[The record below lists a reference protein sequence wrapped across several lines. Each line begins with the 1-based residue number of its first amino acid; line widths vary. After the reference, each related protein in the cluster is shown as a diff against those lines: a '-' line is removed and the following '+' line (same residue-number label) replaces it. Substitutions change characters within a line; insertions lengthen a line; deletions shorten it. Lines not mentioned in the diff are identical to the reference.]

1 MVLDVNKTYQAD
13 LIKAFCLYHSH
24 PYEVPEDEER
34 PSVYRG
40 IPNTTLVESRK
51 QIPADLDRWKQDRA
65 RRIPRY
71 SYDAP
76 GVATGPVDMVEARL
90 AEILNTRPAPPQLD
104 GRLARRNAIEPR
116 HLATHHQHAGH
127 RHGAIRA
134 NNARIQ
140 HAPTHLPNI
149 GEVMDQ
155 GLLRAPLVGPPH
167 DWATERS
174 IRFADEMDWEANE
187 ERFS

>member
-1 MVLDVNKTYQAD
+1 M
-13 LIKAFCLYHSH
+13 
-24 PYEVPEDEER
+24 PEDEKR
-34 PSVYRG
+34 PSVYQG

-51 QIPADLDRWKQDRA
+51 QVPADLDRWKQDRA

-90 AEILNTRPAPPQLD
+90 AEILNMRPALPRLN
-104 GRLARRNAIEPR
+104 GRFAGRNAVERQHP
-116 HLATHHQHAGH
+116 ATHHQHAGH

-134 NNARIQ
+134 NNARI
-140 HAPTHLPNI
+140 HHTPAHLPNI

-155 GLLRAPLVGPPH
+155 GLLRAPLFGTQH
-167 DWATERS
+167 YGAAERS
-174 IRFADEMDWEANE
+174 IRSADEMDWEANE
-187 ERFS
+187 ERYS